1 MDTIYWLLRL
11 SSNISFSLD
20 LTSVV
25 YESKAFLNFKVI
37 RALSGKKEKRKK
49 EKKKLS
55 KKDDPMGL
63 SFFES
68 IVYLKKSVAHCEFEL
83 IWKLGELSLIISK
96 TMRV

>member
-1 MDTIYWLLRL
+1 
-11 SSNISFSLD
+11 
-20 LTSVV
+20 
-25 YESKAFLNFKVI
+25 
-37 RALSGKKEKRKK
+37 
-49 EKKKLS
+49 
-55 KKDDPMGL
+55 MGL